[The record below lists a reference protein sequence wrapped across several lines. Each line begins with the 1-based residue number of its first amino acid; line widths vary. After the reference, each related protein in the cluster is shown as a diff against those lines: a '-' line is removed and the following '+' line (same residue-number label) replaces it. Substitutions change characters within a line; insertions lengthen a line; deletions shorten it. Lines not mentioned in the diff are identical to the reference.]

1 MESEPSRPLGPFLG
15 LVLGL
20 HQAGMVA
27 LGKLVNPV
35 SGKTEADLDAARGTI
50 DTLAALAD
58 RTRGNLESDEARAL
72 QQALTA
78 LRINYLEERKRAG
91 SAAEPAP
98 GAEQR

>member
-1 MESEPSRPLGPFLG
+1 MESVPARPIGPFLG

-35 SGKTEADLDAARGTI
+35 SGKTEANLDAARATI
-50 DTLAALAD
+50 DTLAVLEN
-58 RTRGNLESDEARAL
+58 RTRGNLEPDEARAL

-78 LRINYLEERKRAG
+78 LRINYLEERKRAAPG
-91 SAAEPAP
+91 EPAAS
-98 GAEQR
+98 AEGS